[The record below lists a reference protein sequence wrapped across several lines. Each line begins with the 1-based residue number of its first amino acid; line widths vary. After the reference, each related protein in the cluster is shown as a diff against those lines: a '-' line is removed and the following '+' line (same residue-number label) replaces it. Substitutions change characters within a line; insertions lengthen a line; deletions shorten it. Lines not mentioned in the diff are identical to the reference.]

1 MIIESTNR
9 SDRSRSV
16 GLRAV
21 DIAARQVSKPSVAR
35 QVKVDGSNKLKQ
47 GGHTGVDNWPWPGG
61 HSTWLSPTLFMVDY

>member
-16 GLRAV
+16 GLRAA
-21 DIAARQVSKPSVAR
+21 DIAARRVSQLPVAQR
-35 QVKVDGSNKLKQ
+35 VKVDGSDKLKQ

-61 HSTWLSPTLFMVDY
+61 HST

>member
-9 SDRSRSV
+9 SNRSRSV

-21 DIAARQVSKPSVAR
+21 GLAVRQVSQLSVVQ
-35 QVKVDGSNKLKQ
+35 QVKVDGSDKLKQ

-61 HSTWLSPTLFMVDY
+61 HSM